1 MSRWCASGSRSSRQY
16 AAACFVVLN
25 VPRMCTRTT
34 ASHSSSLMLKTI
46 RSRRMPATL
55 TSTSSLPNSSMACR
69 IMPSAAAWSVTSAVL
84 AAARPPASSISRT
97 TWCAGPASWPVPST
111 CTPRSFTTTAAPSR
125 ANSFAIPAPM
135 PRPAPVTTATL
146 SSSRPTGHL
155 LHVSRRIAGLPGQ
168 AQHPL
173 GHHVALD
180 LAGAGG
186 DRGAPAG
193 QEGVLPAPGPQHR
206 VGAHEVRRDLAEPAP
221 VVGDEHGEQRRLG
234 TGLGLHRQLR
244 EQLRAQ
250 DAHDPHPAVRPRE
263 LLAHQRVAVAP

>member
-1 MSRWCASGSRSSRQY
+1 
-16 AAACFVVLN
+16 
-25 VPRMCTRTT
+25 
-34 ASHSSSLMLKTI
+34 MLKTI
-46 RSRRMPATL
+46 RSRRIPATL

-69 IMPSAAAWSVTSAVL
+69 IIASAAAWSVTSAVL
-84 AAARPPASSISRT
+84 AAARPPASLISLA

-111 CTPRSFTTTAAPSR
+111 STPRSFTTTAAPSR

-155 LHVSRRIAGLPGQ
+155 LHVSRPIVGLPGQ

-173 GHHVALD
+173 GHDVALD

-193 QEGVLPAPGPQHR
+193 QERVLPAPGPQHR
-206 VGAHEVRRDLAEPAP
+206 LGAQQVDRDLAEPPA
-221 VVGDEHGEQRRLG
+221 VLRLEQRQQRRLR
-234 TGLGLHRQLR
+234 TGRGLDRELG
-244 EQLRAQ
+244 EQLVAQ
-250 DAHDPHPAVRPRE
+250 DAHDPHPPVRPRE
-263 LLAHQRVAVAP
+263 L